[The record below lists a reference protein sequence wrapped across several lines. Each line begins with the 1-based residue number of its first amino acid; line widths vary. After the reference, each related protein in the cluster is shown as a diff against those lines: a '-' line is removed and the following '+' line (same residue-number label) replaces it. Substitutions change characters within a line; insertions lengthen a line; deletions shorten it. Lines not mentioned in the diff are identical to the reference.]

1 MSIELWRM
9 TEEDQRIVVP
19 GVRICAAE
27 DDYISGILQWKSLS
41 WNRFLKNI
49 HS

>member
-1 MSIELWRM
+1 M

-27 DDYISGILQWKSLS
+27 DDYISGILLQ
-41 WNRFLKNI
+41 
-49 HS
+49 

>member
-1 MSIELWRM
+1 M

-27 DDYISGILQWKSLS
+27 DDYISGIVQQKSFYLKFT
-41 WNRFLKNI
+41 FLKKI
-49 HS
+49 HF

>member
-1 MSIELWRM
+1 M

-27 DDYISGILQWKSLS
+27 DDYISGILQKFAIKSLI
-41 WNRFLKNI
+41 F
-49 HS
+49 

>member
-27 DDYISGILQWKSLS
+27 DDYISGILLKK
-41 WNRFLKNI
+41 NRHL
-49 HS
+49 